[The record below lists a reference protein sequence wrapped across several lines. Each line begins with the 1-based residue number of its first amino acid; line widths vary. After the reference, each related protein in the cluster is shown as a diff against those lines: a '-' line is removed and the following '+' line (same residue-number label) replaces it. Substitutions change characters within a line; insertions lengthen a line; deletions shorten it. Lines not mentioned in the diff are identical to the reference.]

1 MAEHA
6 DKKIIIEDGV
16 QEIVKE
22 DEQDLSEE
30 QESLVFPFAR
40 VKKLILMATNDGLR
54 SDSVKLISKATVR
67 YI

>member
-30 QESLVFPFAR
+30 PESLVFPFAR